1 MKILL
6 AGGGLQGLSCGASL
20 YKKHKVSVWGKS
32 LQIDKSRFFEHCF
45 DYKKG
50 KEEEVYELLEKG
62 NFDILLPISDFTVP
76 FISRHKKEIEELYG
90 VKCAVPDYEQV
101 YIVEDKSRFMQFCQQ
116 NDVPHPKTARLTSET
131 IEDVGK
137 EVGFP
142 ALIKPDYSVGARGI
156 TRVNTLNELKESFP
170 EVYDKY
176 GNCTLQ
182 EFVDNQEYY
191 YNVMMYRNKAGNII
205 ATAILKIVRMYPV
218 GAGSSSC
225 CISVENDELVKI
237 CSDCL
242 EKLNWVG
249 MADFDVLQRLD
260 SGEYKIIEI
269 NARVPA
275 SLRGA
280 AISGINFPDIIV
292 NDVMRQKA
300 FPGEYKAGKV
310 MRYLGLDLMWLLKS
324 PKRFKTHPCW
334 FSFFGKDLYYQD
346 IYKEDAS
353 TWWTWLAEG
362 IGKISN
368 RNKKLR

>member
-1 MKILL
+1 MNILL

-20 YKKHKVSVWGKS
+20 YKKHKVSVWGKT
-32 LQIDKSRFFEHCF
+32 LQTEKSRFFEQCF
-45 DYKKG
+45 DYTKG
-50 KEEEVYELLEKG
+50 KEEEVYELLKKG
-62 NFDILLPISDFTVP
+62 KYDVLLPISDFTVP
-76 FISRHKKEIEELYG
+76 FISKHKKEIEHRYG

-116 NDVPHPKTARLTSET
+116 NNVPHPKTSRLTAET
-131 IEDVGK
+131 IEGVGI

-156 TRVNTLNELKESFP
+156 TRVNNLNELKEKFP
-170 EVYDKY
+170 EISDKY
-176 GNCTLQ
+176 GSCTLQ

-191 YNVMMYRNKAGNII
+191 YNVMMYRNKEGSIL
-205 ATAILKIVRMYPV
+205 ATAIIKIVRMYPV

-225 CISVENDELVKI
+225 CISVENEDLTKI
-237 CSDCL
+237 CEDCL

-260 SGEYKIIEI
+260 NGEYKIIEI

-280 AISGINFPDIIV
+280 AISGVNFPEIIV
-292 NDVMRQKA
+292 CDVMGQEIPS
-300 FPGEYKAGKV
+300 FVYKPGKV
-310 MRYLGLDLMWLLKS
+310 MRYLGLDIMWFLKS
-324 PKRFKTHPCW
+324 PKRLKANPCW
-334 FSFFGKDLYYQD
+334 FKFFGKDLYYQD
-346 IYKEDAS
+346 IYRKDAS